1 MMAEDREDEGTDLLR
16 GVMDVLPLLAFI
28 GVAGGAW
35 FSLQGQ
41 VIDLKARYEL
51 STTSTQESLKDV
63 KDELKENNKL
73 LRELLSTQH
82 NTNVSS
88 KATQRPVEQ
97 R

>member
-1 MMAEDREDEGTDLLR
+1 MMTEDRDDEGTDLLR

-28 GVAGGAW
+28 GVACGAW
-35 FSLQGQ
+35 FSLKGQ

-82 NTNVSS
+82 NANVSS
-88 KATQRPVEQ
+88 KATQRPVE
-97 R
+97 RR